1 MKLRDCIKILPDN
14 IKIKKGKIL
23 ITDYEEYLD
32 FEVKTIVKENFI
44 FSILKKFLLN
54 KRKLLKKVQMFILF

>member
-32 FEVKTIVKENFI
+32 FEVKSIEMCNEIITVKI
-44 FSILKKFLLN
+44 
-54 KRKLLKKVQMFILF
+54 

>member
-23 ITDYEEYLD
+23 ITECEEYLD
-32 FEVKTIVKENFI
+32 FEVKGIEMCDKIIVVKI
-44 FSILKKFLLN
+44 
-54 KRKLLKKVQMFILF
+54 

>member
-32 FEVKTIVKENFI
+32 FEVKSIEMYNEIITVKI
-44 FSILKKFLLN
+44 
-54 KRKLLKKVQMFILF
+54 

>member
-1 MKLRDCIKILPDN
+1 MKLKDCIKILPEN

-32 FEVKTIVKENFI
+32 FEVKSIEMCDDIIVVKI
-44 FSILKKFLLN
+44 
-54 KRKLLKKVQMFILF
+54 

>member
-1 MKLRDCIKILPDN
+1 MKLRDCIKILSDN

-32 FEVKTIVKENFI
+32 FEVKCIEMCNEIIVVKI
-44 FSILKKFLLN
+44 
-54 KRKLLKKVQMFILF
+54 